1 MYTKIQAITML
12 QANRILDKGYYM
24 NSQVLNRNI
33 LKKQLNVYPK
43 KLASISDG
51 SGWCTTGA
59 VHTTKY

>member
-1 MYTKIQAITML
+1 ML

-24 NSQVLNRNI
+24 NSQVLNTNI

-43 KLASISDG
+43 KLASITDG